1 MLAYWIQKQK
11 QRYIKK
17 GEDFTKGHSSAN
29 THLRWVFV
37 SDHLGFIIPNLEE
50 FFLKGAIQSI
60 CRLNAQ
66 KLFKSNQKV
75 PV

>member
-1 MLAYWIQKQK
+1 MKRFQKQK

-17 GEDFTKGHSSAN
+17 GEDFTKGHRLAN
-29 THLRWVFV
+29 THLKWVFV
-37 SDHLGFIIPNLEE
+37 GYHLEFIIPNLEE

>member
-1 MLAYWIQKQK
+1 MIVPHGAEIN
-11 QRYIKK
+11 

-37 SDHLGFIIPNLEE
+37 SYHLEFIIPNLEE
-50 FFLKGAIQSI
+50 FFLKGAIQLI